1 MTDADTSGPAQDAR
15 PEPQRTSARKA
26 ALGVARRI
34 IGGRAAK
41 VAFVVLAVGIGGY
54 EIYNRWGDI
63 HHALDRIGP
72 EAALGAFV
80 ALLFMQVATLRTWQV
95 LLAGLGSPLSTTSAG
110 RIFFIGQLGK
120 YVPGSVWPVLMQ
132 MELGAS
138 YKVPRAKSASASI
151 LTMLVSLLTGL
162 ITAFVTLP
170 FGARSTDYL
179 WIFLAAPVL
188 IACLFPRVLN
198 RLLRLVFKLAR
209 RPGLDEPL
217 TGRVLGHA
225 LAWSFAA
232 WIFNGLQIW
241 ILTAKLGAPPGRA
254 ALLALGGFAFA
265 WCVGFVVIFA
275 SAGIGIREV
284 LLIASLTPMIGSGPA
299 TAVALVSRVVTT
311 ASDLVVAGAA
321 AFRRPRIPQ
330 DQHTETLTPAP
341 VSDAAEM

>member
-1 MTDADTSGPAQDAR
+1 MTDAGPSGPGGRRPAGAHAR
-15 PEPQRTSARKA
+15 QAPGGTRA
-26 ALGVARRI
+26 ALDLAKRV

-41 VAFVVLAVGIGGY
+41 VGFVVLAVGIGGY
-54 EIYNRWGDI
+54 EIYRQWGDI

-72 EAALGAFV
+72 LASVCALV
-80 ALLFMQVATLRTWQV
+80 ALLFMQFATLRTWQV
-95 LLAGLGSPLSTTSAG
+95 VLAGLGSSLPVTVAG

-132 MELGAS
+132 MELGAAR
-138 YKVPRAKSASASI
+138 KVPRAKSASASI
-151 LTMLVSLLTGL
+151 LTMLLSLLTGL
-162 ITAFVTLP
+162 VTAFVTLP
-170 FGARSTDYL
+170 FSAHSTQYL

-188 IACLFPRVLN
+188 IGCLHPRVLN
-198 RLLRLVFKLAR
+198 ALLRLAFKLAR
-209 RPGLDEPL
+209 RPALDEPL
-217 TGRVLGHA
+217 TGRVLAHA

-232 WIFNGLQIW
+232 WLCNGLQIW

-284 LLIASLTPMIGSGPA
+284 LLIAALSPMIGAGAA

-311 ASDLVVAGAA
+311 ASDLIVAGAA
-321 AFRRPRIPQ
+321 AFRHPRLPR
-330 DQHTETLTPAP
+330 DQPAETLTPAP
-341 VSDAAEM
+341 VPD